1 MPASALTPTLN
12 SAQQN
17 RIGAV
22 LWSLDRDCAEI
33 ERLIDADSDAG
44 LVQIRNDLTAQERE
58 ALRAQVR
65 AIRQQVQALAAALQL
80 PPHVLDVR
88 RHAIAALTI
97 DWSAIVDTLPPK
109 LRRYG
114 EVDADTAAFLQP
126 PLEALLAALEAV
138 LQPRTD

>member
-1 MPASALTPTLN
+1 MPAPALTPTLN
-12 SAQQN
+12 SAQQK

-44 LVQIRNDLTAQERE
+44 LVQIHNDLTAQERE
-58 ALRAQVR
+58 TLRAQVS
-65 AIRQQVQALAAALQL
+65 AIRQQVQVLAAALHL

-88 RHAIAALTI
+88 RHMLAALTI

-114 EVDADTAAFLQP
+114 ELDADTAAYLQP
-126 PLEALLAALEAV
+126 PLETLLAALDAV
-138 LQPRTD
+138 LQQRTN